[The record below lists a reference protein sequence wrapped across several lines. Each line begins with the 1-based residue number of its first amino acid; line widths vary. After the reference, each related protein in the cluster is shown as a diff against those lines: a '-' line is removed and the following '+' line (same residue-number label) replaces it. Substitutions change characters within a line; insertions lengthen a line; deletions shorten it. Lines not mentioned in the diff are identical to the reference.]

1 MNYNLFQLV
10 NQFTGR
16 FPVLDGL
23 MVLISQKSMYIYA
36 SILIIMWFY
45 RKGNYKYTV
54 VFATMTGI
62 LGLTVNLIISRIY
75 FEPRPFV
82 TYPDVQVLFHHA
94 ADASFPSDHT
104 TGAFALSL
112 FVYLCHRKIGSAMI
126 ILALFT
132 GISRIYVGHHYP
144 YDVLSSIIVAIT
156 VSLFVFKVRKYL
168 SFIPKTLI
176 FMFNSIPL
184 AGESFQ
190 NEKKSNEK
198 FKG

>member
-1 MNYNLFQLV
+1 MNYNLFQLI
-10 NQFTGR
+10 NQFAGR

-23 MVLISQKSMYIYA
+23 MVVISQVSLHIYA
-36 SILIIMWFY
+36 LILIIMWFY
-45 RKGNYKYTV
+45 RKENYKHTV

-62 LGLTVNLIISRIY
+62 AGLVTNFIISHIY

-82 TYPDVQVLFHHA
+82 THDDVQLLFYHA

-126 ILALFT
+126 ILAVFT

-144 YDVLSSIIVAIT
+144 YDVLGSIMIALT
-156 VSLFVFKVRKYL
+156 ASLFIFKIRKYL
-168 SFIPKTLI
+168 SSIPKTLI
-176 FMFNSIPL
+176 FMFNRIPFV
-184 AGESFQ
+184 AERSQG
-190 NEKKSNEK
+190 EKKE
-198 FKG
+198 